1 MMRTRIAPYL
11 LTGVLTLASPVLV
24 TCGGGDGVQEE
35 QPGGGDGEDDGG
47 EDDGG
52 EEDEGGDD

>member
-47 EDDGG
+47 EDD
-52 EEDEGGDD
+52 EGGAD

>member
-35 QPGGGDGEDDGG
+35 QPGGEDDGG
-47 EDDGG
+47 EDD
-52 EEDEGGDD
+52 EGGDD